1 MVVKEDCTYYCG
13 KTALVQDTGR
23 PSRAATQKLIEFTED
38 EFVEE
43 QFQHFRQPRNPPLKE
58 KPTKTDQNLEI
69 ELEMEKITLK
79 RYLQGNSINKFFFE
93 KLCF

>member
-1 MVVKEDCTYYCG
+1 MTHSRVTMVVKEDCTYYCG

-43 QFQHFRQPRNPPLKE
+43 QYQHFRQPKNPLKE
-58 KPTKTDQNLEI
+58 KPTKKDQNLET
-69 ELEMEKITLK
+69 ELEREKISLE
-79 RYLQGNSINKFFFE
+79 RYLQGNSINKFS
-93 KLCF
+93 